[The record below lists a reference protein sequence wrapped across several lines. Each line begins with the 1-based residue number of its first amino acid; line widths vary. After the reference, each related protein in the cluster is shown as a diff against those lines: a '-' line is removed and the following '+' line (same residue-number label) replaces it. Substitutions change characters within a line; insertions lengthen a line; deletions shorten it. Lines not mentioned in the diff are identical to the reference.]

1 MCQYFKSIKEIFY
14 IFVYNDGW
22 FTLSHELELVVSQT
36 KVKVTHVP
44 KKMSWT
50 EEVKVDV
57 LKLGATL
64 HMQNEPLFLLV

>member
-1 MCQYFKSIKEIFY
+1 MTRTRGY
-14 IFVYNDGW
+14 
-22 FTLSHELELVVSQT
+22 H
-36 KVKVTHVP
+36 